1 MKRAMTVAALAAML
15 GGCSVQPA
23 PVMATPQA
31 GPDPVTRGKAI
42 VAQWCSTCHTVDG
55 VETSKTRGPTYEQIA
70 QRPGRDAAY
79 IRAFLDEDHFPMSTY
94 RLLDAEKDDVTA
106 MIISLK
112 K

>member
-1 MKRAMTVAALAAML
+1 MKRAMMMAALAATV
-15 GGCSVQPA
+15 GGCSVERA
-23 PVMATPQA
+23 PMATPQA
-31 GPDPVTRGKAI
+31 GPDPITRGKAI
-42 VAQWCSTCHTVDG
+42 VAQWCSTCHTLTG
-55 VETSKTRGPTYEQIA
+55 METDKTRGPTYEQIA

-106 MIISLK
+106 MINSLK